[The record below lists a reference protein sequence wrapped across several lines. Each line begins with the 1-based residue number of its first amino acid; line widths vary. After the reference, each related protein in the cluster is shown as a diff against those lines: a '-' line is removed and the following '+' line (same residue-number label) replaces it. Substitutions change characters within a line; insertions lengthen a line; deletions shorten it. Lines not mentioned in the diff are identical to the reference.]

1 MKCGIIGL
9 PNVGKSTLFNCL
21 TSLKAPASNY
31 PFCTVEPNMG
41 SVQVP
46 DTRLEILNKIFQP
59 EKTVPASM
67 EFVDIAGLI
76 PGAHKGEGL
85 GNRFLSHIRAV
96 DALLHVVRVFQNEN
110 ITHVQGGIDPLRD
123 IQLIETELLL
133 ADAESL
139 EKKKEKLLKLLKGK
153 QSKELKTEFSLVEK
167 LIELILKKETPA
179 VEYQP
184 NSEEEDYF
192 DKLQLL
198 TAKPCLYVCNTDEE
212 SFKKDSKTVQVLQSK
227 YKENKILQICA
238 DMESQI
244 ANLDSYEEKQEFL
257 SALGWKETGLNR
269 LIKKSYQLLGLITF
283 FTAGPKEVRA
293 WTISKN
299 TTADKAA
306 GKIHSDFQKGFIKA
320 EVYSFEDLN
329 KLGSEKAIKE
339 AGKYRQEGRN
349 YIVQDGD
356 IIFFRFNV

>member
-31 PFCTVEPNMG
+31 PFCTVQPNIG
-41 SVQVP
+41 LVQVP
-46 DTRLEILNKIFQP
+46 DSRLETLNKIFQP
-59 EKTVPASM
+59 EKTIPPNM

-76 PGAHKGEGL
+76 QGAHKGEGL
-85 GNRFLSHIRAV
+85 GNQFLSHIRSV
-96 DALLHVVRVFQNEN
+96 DALLHVVRIFKNEN
-110 ITHVQGGIDPLRD
+110 ITHVQGNIDPLRD

-133 ADAESL
+133 ADLESL
-139 EKKKEKLLKLLKGK
+139 EKKKEKLLKLLKGT

-167 LIELILKKETPA
+167 LIELITKKEKPA
-179 VEYQP
+179 VEYKP
-184 NSEEEDYF
+184 NSDEQDYF
-192 DKLQLL
+192 DQLQLL

-212 SFKKDSKTVQVLQSK
+212 SFKKDSKAIQELKSK
-227 YKENKILQICA
+227 YKEDKIFQICA
-238 DMESQI
+238 DMEAQI
-244 ANLDSYEEKQEFL
+244 TNLDSYQEKQDFL
-257 SALGWKETGLNR
+257 SALGWEETGLNR

-283 FTAGPKEVRA
+283 FTAGPKEVKA
-293 WTISKN
+293 WTISNN

-320 EVYSFEDLN
+320 EIYSFEDLK
-329 KLGSEKAIKE
+329 KLGSEKAIKT
-339 AGKYRQEGRN
+339 AGKYRQEGKN

>member
-21 TSLKAPASNY
+21 TCLKAPASNY
-31 PFCTVEPNMG
+31 PFCTVQPNIG
-41 SVQVP
+41 LVQVP
-46 DTRLEILNKIFQP
+46 DTRLEMLNKIFQP
-59 EKTVPASM
+59 EKTIPANI

-76 PGAHKGEGL
+76 QGAHKGEGL
-85 GNRFLSHIRAV
+85 GNRFLSHIREV
-96 DALLHVVRVFQNEN
+96 DALLHVVRVFKNED
-110 ITHVQGGIDPLRD
+110 ITHVQGNINPLRD

-133 ADAESL
+133 ADVEAL

-153 QSKELKTEFSLVEK
+153 QDKELKIELSLVEK
-167 LIELILKKETPA
+167 LIELLLKKENPA
-179 VEYQP
+179 KDYQP
-184 NSEEEDYF
+184 NPDEQDFF

-212 SFKKDSKTVQVLQSK
+212 SFEKDSKVMQELKTT

-238 DMESQI
+238 DIESQI
-244 ANLDSYEEKQEFL
+244 ANLDSYEEKQDFL
-257 SALGWKETGLNR
+257 SALGWKDTGLNR

-283 FTAGPKEVRA
+283 FTAGKKEVRA

-320 EVYSFEDLN
+320 EVYSFDDLQ
-329 KLGSEKAIKE
+329 KLESEKAIKE

>member
-31 PFCTVEPNMG
+31 PFCTVQPNIG

-46 DTRLEILNKIFQP
+46 DTRLEVLNKIFQP
-59 EKTVPASM
+59 EKIIPASM

-76 PGAHKGEGL
+76 QGAHKGEGL

-110 ITHVQGGIDPLRD
+110 ITHVQGNIDPLRD

-133 ADAESL
+133 ADVESL
-139 EKKKEKLLKLLKGK
+139 EKKKEKVLKLLKGK

-167 LIELILKKETPA
+167 LIELLLKKEKPA
-179 VEYQP
+179 KDYQP
-184 NSEEEDYF
+184 NPDEQDHF

-198 TAKPCLYVCNTDEE
+198 TAKPCLYVCNTDEQ
-212 SFKKDSKTVQVLQSK
+212 SFEKDCSMVQKLKDTYTQSNVLK
-227 YKENKILQICA
+227 ICA

-244 ANLDSYEEKQEFL
+244 TNLDSYEEKQDFL
-257 SALGWKETGLNR
+257 SALGWKEAGLHR
-269 LIKKSYQLLGLITF
+269 LIKKSYQLLNLITF
-283 FTAGPKEVRA
+283 FTAGPKEVKA
-293 WTISKN
+293 WTIRKN

-306 GKIHSDFQKGFIKA
+306 GKIHSDFEKGFIKA
-320 EVYSFEDLN
+320 EVYSFDDL
-329 KLGSEKAIKE
+329 KTLESEKAIKE
-339 AGKYRQEGRN
+339 AGKYRQEGRT